1 MHLLCLSNGNFDGLG
16 KIREKE
22 MLKAAKYLNFSEVDI
37 LNSEKLQDGM
47 SNLWDI
53 DEIKDKV

>member
-53 DEIKDKV
+53 DEIKEKV

>member
-1 MHLLCLSNGNFDGLG
+1 
-16 KIREKE
+16 

>member
-22 MLKAAKYLNFSEVDI
+22 LLKAAKYLNFSEVDI

-47 SNLWDI
+47 SIIWDI

>member
-1 MHLLCLSNGNFDGLG
+1 MHLLCLSSGNFDGLG

-22 MLKAAKYLNFSEVDI
+22 MLKAAKYLKFSEVDI

-53 DEIKDKV
+53 DEIKEKV